1 MLPEH
6 ERREGWTSPP
16 SLYRPDRSI
25 DCPRRGRSRRS
36 TDRPR
41 GSTVCLPRRLA
52 FESSPQ
58 ARRPRAKADRRTQSA
73 MTAKHLEPPGSHV
86 EHGRLIRNHQTCTGA
101 TLSMCRHTAT
111 RHTKRPCSDGARS
124 QRSSAAPNRGGC
136 RGFGGSHARR
146 IPTARLL
153 HNRRHCGQHGS
164 RPSALAVSCGL
175 TEVE

>member
-41 GSTVCLPRRLA
+41 GSTVCLPRCLA

-73 MTAKHLEPPGSHV
+73 MTAKHLAPPVSHV

-101 TLSMCRHTAT
+101 TLSICRHTAT
-111 RHTKRPCSDGARS
+111 RTAHLTPLQRWRS
-124 QRSSAAPNRGGC
+124 LPAQQRSAEPWWLPRL
-136 RGFGGSHARR
+136 RR
-146 IPTARLL
+146 QP
-153 HNRRHCGQHGS
+153 
-164 RPSALAVSCGL
+164 RPQDSDCSPVAQ
-175 TEVE
+175 